1 MRVRCSALSV
11 LASSSGV
18 ASERA
23 AFMGLVRNEIDRLN
37 AELVNRGSV
46 SMIFQRGNVKVRPA
60 RVICGR
66 WLVEECA
73 RCTGAVA
80 GRCIGAVSVARTS
93 LGKGCS
99 SKLCA
104 TGSGG
109 LHISGVQCVVYAC
122 KLRVFFG
129 RGCCTPV

>member
-1 MRVRCSALSV
+1 MGWCHVRLHCSALSV

-60 RVICGR
+60 FVVCNW
-66 WLVEECA
+66 WLC
-73 RCTGAVA
+73 
-80 GRCIGAVSVARTS
+80 
-93 LGKGCS
+93 
-99 SKLCA
+99 
-104 TGSGG
+104 
-109 LHISGVQCVVYAC
+109 
-122 KLRVFFG
+122 
-129 RGCCTPV
+129 